1 MRVGY
6 RLVAAVLA
14 LMLWASPLHA
24 GYEAAVDALDRN
36 DPQTA
41 LREARQGA
49 EQGDPRAQRLYG
61 YMLLKGGGTKAN
73 PQEGLRWLRA
83 AADQGDVIA
92 KRELGAAHFFGTGIA
107 KNIGEAALWYR
118 KAAES
123 GDALGQF
130 MLSILHLSGQG
141 VAKDEGESARWM
153 RAAADQGEPAAQLG
167 LAGYYQKGIGVPKDL
182 LQAYVW
188 VSLAVKA
195 KMPKAGA
202 MKKEIA
208 KELSTEQ
215 RKEGDRLARAWR
227 PTGGSP
233 EPEEA
238 RLRGTG
244 TGFVVSAEGHVV
256 TNDHVVRGCK
266 ELRVRQLNETVG
278 SAKLIAAS
286 RKDDLA
292 LLKAD
297 LRADAVAPFR
307 SGKEVRQGDAVI
319 AFGFPLSGTL
329 ASTGNLT
336 IGNVTALA
344 GFRND
349 ERFLQIS
356 TPIQPGNSGG
366 PLLDMNGRIVG
377 ITTASLSTIGAGRSA
392 GGAVPQNV
400 NFAIKGEVA
409 AAFIDKHGVA
419 ATTAGGSSRAM
430 KPADVGDRAKRF
442 TVRVE
447 CLA

>member
-1 MRVGY
+1 MRAGY

-14 LMLWASPLHA
+14 LMIWASPLLA
-24 GYEAAVDALDRN
+24 GYEAALEALDRN
-36 DPQTA
+36 DLQTA

-61 YMLLKGGGTKAN
+61 YMLLKGGDTKAN
-73 PQEGLRWLRA
+73 PQEGLRWLRT
-83 AADQGDVIA
+83 AADKGDVIA
-92 KRELGAAHFFGTGIA
+92 QRELGAAHFFGTGIA
-107 KNIGEAALWYR
+107 KNVSEAALWYR

-123 GDALGQF
+123 RDALGQF
-130 MLSILHLSGQG
+130 MLAILHLSGQG

-167 LAGYYQKGIGVPKDL
+167 LAGYYRKGIGVPKDH

-195 KMPKAGA
+195 KMPKAAA

-208 KELSTEQ
+208 KDLSAEQ
-215 RKEGDRLARAWR
+215 RKEGDRLTRAWR
-227 PTGGSP
+227 PTGGSA
-233 EPEEA
+233 EPVEV

-244 TGFVVSAEGHVV
+244 TGFVVSTEGHVV

-266 ELRVRQLNETVG
+266 ELRVRQLNETVEP
-278 SAKLIAAS
+278 AKLIAAS

-297 LRADAVAPFR
+297 LRADSVAPFR
-307 SGKEVRQGDAVI
+307 SGKEIRQGDTVI

-336 IGNVTALA
+336 IGNVAALA
-344 GFRND
+344 GYRND

-377 ITTASLSTIGAGRSA
+377 ITTASMSTIGASRSA

-409 AAFIDKHGVA
+409 DAFMEKHGVVS
-419 ATTAGGSSRAM
+419 TTTGGSSRTM

-447 CLA
+447 CLG